1 MSMVSNILIV
11 ADATRQSAVSIL
23 EAFQIVQKDQPSVKV
38 IFASYL
44 SDFFKKSLGPNTLN
58 HWMKEEKECLE
69 TVRNYFVR
77 MDISY
82 DFKVI
87 TVPPWKMV
95 FDEMKAGVHDL
106 MILQSEFL
114 KMWRKNGMDHGLC
127 PNVFYKPDCPV
138 LVVNPSNEVSL
149 FKHLFDSETI

>member
-1 MSMVSNILIV
+1 
-11 ADATRQSAVSIL
+11 
-23 EAFQIVQKDQPSVKV
+23 
-38 IFASYL
+38 
-44 SDFFKKSLGPNTLN
+44 
-58 HWMKEEKECLE
+58 MKEEKECLE

-87 TVPPWKMV
+87 TVPPWEMV

>member
-1 MSMVSNILIV
+1 MVSNILIV

-23 EAFQIVQKDQPSVKV
+23 EAFQIVQKDRPSVKV

-44 SDFFKKSLGPNTLN
+44 SDFFKKSLGPNTLT

-77 MDISY
+77 MDIPY

-87 TVPPWKMV
+87 TVPPWEMILE
-95 FDEMKAGVHDL
+95 EMKDGVHDL

-114 KMWRKNGMDHGLC
+114 KMWRKNGMDDGLWT
-127 PNVFYKPDCPV
+127 NVFYEPDCPV